1 MKELWVSM
9 NIDETG
15 VVHGDI
21 EYSVKIPNFMFN
33 ELADSEPQ
41 FKTEYDVNNKKVN
54 WIDAKNFYGA
64 NTDFNKK
71 NIKKQS
77 KKYVEQLGNG
87 CIIFK
92 YGFSSKLNFKDIVL
106 VNL

>member
-1 MKELWVSM
+1 M
-9 NIDETG
+9 
-15 VVHGDI
+15 
-21 EYSVKIPNFMFN
+21 Y
-33 ELADSEPQ
+33 
-41 FKTEYDVNNKKVN
+41 VNNKKVN